1 MNIEIYKNI
10 SYPLFLFNEESDIK
24 KQLLQDK
31 KIDVISFWILL
42 FSLLILLVSC
52 LYLFINLLI
61 HLIKTIKNPNSK
73 FFIFWIDYFGVSFVS
88 ISFIVAY
95 TIFLLLFILIPIIKG
110 EDIDRENPEI
120 LNENFN
126 FKKILMWFPSFTLT
140 LMIFI
145 VIDNLILDIIHF
157 SILIYKMYKLYSI
170 KDYDDIKKVYEKCK
184 DENFNN
190 IFKSKVHCTLISIII
205 IFDLYGLSYFGI
217 SMNRFTKIN
226 IKEVINNIKSNE
238 TFIFDFNLF
247 IGILKIIQVFV
258 SLFIIFIMIISTY
271 FKKELLESNYYNNDI
286 LIQKIYN
293 STISKICFHKDF
305 FTFKTILDFTMNIP
319 LLLYFALDQLSTIPI
334 IISGICL
341 LNYIF
346 FMGAIFLYIEKNNKM
361 SNVTDNISQI
371 FFLNKL
377 NFKFGER
384 EKKKQIEELNFEY
397 NEFEAKVMNELS
409 DPLNVSQELV
419 DKVKEENF
427 LTSDV
432 IITQD
437 DNEEDEN
444 ENFIDLS
451 TEENYF
457 IIFKLIYIY
466 FEENKNLYEEVEN
479 EMEKITVFKNIHLNN
494 NNYNNQDYL
503 IGVEKIS
510 NLSKL
515 NQKEIN
521 QFFTIGSNNVFYTLE
536 EKEFREK
543 FKENNKIDEKTYL
556 KKSNKLFIIES
567 YFTEELFTLFPFY
580 QITINDLLYSI
591 NPAYNKNLFEKFAKN
606 KNDNDKKEKDI
617 NSNIENNYFY
627 TFNSFLSFES
637 YDENEEFN
645 LKLLK
650 NFISNYNN
658 YLMNILKNMNYTF
671 LPLIIGVFKI
681 KYLKKNKI
689 IILYRNPL
697 LFSQNNIFKYWFN
710 LFNNNSEIVLK
721 KKNKEI
727 LNIDEIK
734 KNNISLKEND
744 YNELL
749 KTINKD
755 FNFMKDYSFFPII
768 NIFIG
773 RNKDENINDND
784 SQLKDMS
791 FASINEND
799 NSICEPKMY
808 INYKKYDN
816 GTELISFFEK
826 EYNCPEDNK
835 KYSIKIHFT
844 NFFRSNNNIKDIN
857 NNENNNLSN
866 ETYFNFI
873 KNDVLKYIK

>member
-1 MNIEIYKNI
+1 
-10 SYPLFLFNEESDIK
+10 
-24 KQLLQDK
+24 
-31 KIDVISFWILL
+31 
-42 FSLLILLVSC
+42 
-52 LYLFINLLI
+52 
-61 HLIKTIKNPNSK
+61 
-73 FFIFWIDYFGVSFVS
+73 
-88 ISFIVAY
+88 
-95 TIFLLLFILIPIIKG
+95 
-110 EDIDRENPEI
+110 
-120 LNENFN
+120 
-126 FKKILMWFPSFTLT
+126 
-140 LMIFI
+140 
-145 VIDNLILDIIHF
+145 
-157 SILIYKMYKLYSI
+157 
-170 KDYDDIKKVYEKCK
+170 
-184 DENFNN
+184 
-190 IFKSKVHCTLISIII
+190 
-205 IFDLYGLSYFGI
+205 
-217 SMNRFTKIN
+217 
-226 IKEVINNIKSNE
+226 
-238 TFIFDFNLF
+238 
-247 IGILKIIQVFV
+247 
-258 SLFIIFIMIISTY
+258 
-271 FKKELLESNYYNNDI
+271 
-286 LIQKIYN
+286 
-293 STISKICFHKDF
+293 
-305 FTFKTILDFTMNIP
+305 
-319 LLLYFALDQLSTIPI
+319 
-334 IISGICL
+334 
-341 LNYIF
+341 
-346 FMGAIFLYIEKNNKM
+346 
-361 SNVTDNISQI
+361 
-371 FFLNKL
+371 
-377 NFKFGER
+377 
-384 EKKKQIEELNFEY
+384 
-397 NEFEAKVMNELS
+397 MNELS

-479 EMEKITVFKNIHLNN
+479 EMEKIKVFKNIHLNN

-721 KKNKEI
+721 KKK
-727 LNIDEIK
+727 
-734 KNNISLKEND
+734 
-744 YNELL
+744 
-749 KTINKD
+749 
-755 FNFMKDYSFFPII
+755 
-768 NIFIG
+768 
-773 RNKDENINDND
+773 
-784 SQLKDMS
+784 
-791 FASINEND
+791 
-799 NSICEPKMY
+799 
-808 INYKKYDN
+808 
-816 GTELISFFEK
+816 
-826 EYNCPEDNK
+826 
-835 KYSIKIHFT
+835 
-844 NFFRSNNNIKDIN
+844 
-857 NNENNNLSN
+857 
-866 ETYFNFI
+866 
-873 KNDVLKYIK
+873 